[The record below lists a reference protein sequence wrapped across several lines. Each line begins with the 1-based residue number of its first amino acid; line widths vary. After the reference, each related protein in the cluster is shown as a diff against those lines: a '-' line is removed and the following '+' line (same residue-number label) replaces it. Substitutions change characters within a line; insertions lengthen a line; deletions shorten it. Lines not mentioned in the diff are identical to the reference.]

1 MSVAV
6 SPAMKTPAEE
16 VDLSRSLQC
25 AVLDGGE
32 IAVVRVLSRGN
43 FNNSMPLKRFAQ
55 LVQSEG
61 KVQRFVVDLQF
72 CESMDSTFMG
82 VLAGIAIAMYQK
94 QKAKLVVFGASDHCK
109 RLLKNLGLLP
119 LVELKDGQMTELER
133 SEGSLKSADSA
144 ACTRIEQ
151 IYLTLNAHKE
161 LCRIDSQNEM
171 RFQAVIE
178 YLEKSLNEEGTPG
191 A

>member
-1 MSVAV
+1 MSLAA
-6 SPAMKTPAEE
+6 SPVMKPGPEE
-16 VDLSRSLQC
+16 IDLNRSLQC

-32 IAVVRVLSRGN
+32 IAVVRVLARGN

-55 LVQSEG
+55 HVQAEG

-82 VLAGIAIAMYQK
+82 VLAGIAITMYQK
-94 QKAKLVVFGASDHCK
+94 QKSKLVIFGASDHCK

-119 LVELKDGQMTELER
+119 LVELQDGRMAEVER
-133 SEGSLKSADSA
+133 SEANLQTAEAPTGSRLD
-144 ACTRIEQ
+144 Q

-178 YLEKSLNEEGTPG
+178 YLEKSLKEEAPPQT
-191 A
+191 